1 MSLSPLRRV
10 IGKIEKDS
18 PLRVCVLMSPH
29 APNLI
34 QPIMRAAGILFFF
47 FFPESKLMLSLN
59 GLSERDAD
67 QIPSFIFGGDSRIDV
82 LIADAAEDDRC

>member
-1 MSLSPLRRV
+1 
-10 IGKIEKDS
+10 
-18 PLRVCVLMSPH
+18 
-29 APNLI
+29 
-34 QPIMRAAGILFFF
+34 MRAAGILFFF